1 MIKTLNLSSEDY
13 ELLNFSINLLTN
25 IYKTN
30 KDINGI
36 YTNYFYRDDLIVVR
50 LMLIS
55 NKSLK
60 LKELSRFDNMINTLY
75 ENTGIK
81 IEIYNSINDD
91 YNYELLYRRQWE
103 SCRDLIHGD
112 ILYDKDGSY
121 QKLKEDLLLKEE
133 YLPPYIHTLKL
144 NIK

>member
-1 MIKTLNLSSEDY
+1 MTKTLNLSSSNY
-13 ELLNFSINLLTN
+13 EVLNFSLNLLTS

-36 YTNYFYRDDLIVVR
+36 YVNYFYRDDLIVAR

-55 NKSLK
+55 NKFLK
-60 LKELSRFDNMINTLY
+60 IKELSRFDKMIDELY
-75 ENTGIK
+75 INTGIK

-91 YNYELLYRRQWE
+91 YDCKLLHRRQWE
-103 SCRDLIHGD
+103 SWCELMHGD
-112 ILYDKDGSY
+112 ILYDKDGTY
-121 QKLKEDLLLKEE
+121 QSLKEDFKAKKT

-144 NIK
+144 NH

>member
-1 MIKTLNLSSEDY
+1 MTKILNLSSSNY
-13 ELLNFSINLLTN
+13 EVLNFSLNLLTS

-36 YTNYFYRDDLIVVR
+36 YVNYFYRDDLIVAR

-60 LKELSRFDNMINTLY
+60 IKELSRFNKMIDELY
-75 ENTGIK
+75 INTGIK

-91 YNYELLYRRQWE
+91 YDYEVLYRRQWE
-103 SCRDLIHGD
+103 
-112 ILYDKDGSY
+112 
-121 QKLKEDLLLKEE
+121 
-133 YLPPYIHTLKL
+133 
-144 NIK
+144 

>member
-1 MIKTLNLSSEDY
+1 MTKTLNLSSSNY
-13 ELLNFSINLLTN
+13 EVLNFSLNLLTS

-36 YTNYFYRDDLIVVR
+36 YVNYFYRDDLIVAR

-60 LKELSRFDNMINTLY
+60 IKELSRFNKMIDELY
-75 ENTGIK
+75 INTGIK

-91 YNYELLYRRQWE
+91 YDYELLYRRQWE
-103 SCRDLIHGD
+103 SCRDLIHG
-112 ILYDKDGSY
+112 IFYM
-121 QKLKEDLLLKEE
+121 
-133 YLPPYIHTLKL
+133 
-144 NIK
+144 IKMVHINV

>member
-1 MIKTLNLSSEDY
+1 MIKTKYIDRSNY
-13 ELLNFSINLLTN
+13 EVLNFSLNLLTS

-36 YTNYFYRDDLIVVR
+36 YVNYFYRDDLIVAR

-60 LKELSRFDNMINTLY
+60 IKELSRFNKMIDELY
-75 ENTGIK
+75 INTGIK

-91 YNYELLYRRQWE
+91 YDYELLYRRQWE

-112 ILYDKDGSY
+112 ILYDKDGTY
-121 QKLKEDLLLKEE
+121 QCLKEDLKTKKEF
-133 YLPPYIHTLKL
+133 LPPYIHTLKL
-144 NIK
+144 NH

>member
-1 MIKTLNLSSEDY
+1 MTKTLNLSSSNY
-13 ELLNFSINLLTN
+13 EVLNFSLNLLTS

-36 YTNYFYRDDLIVVR
+36 YVNYFYRDDLIVAR

-60 LKELSRFDNMINTLY
+60 IKELSRFDKMIDELY
-75 ENTGIK
+75 INTGIK

-91 YNYELLYRRQWE
+91 YDYELLYRRQ
-103 SCRDLIHGD
+103 
-112 ILYDKDGSY
+112 
-121 QKLKEDLLLKEE
+121 
-133 YLPPYIHTLKL
+133 
-144 NIK
+144 